1 MWISLISKRR
11 NSYFAVIL
19 LGLIGLLGKFYFNG
33 LIYGLDFSLF
43 HPDGTLYTFRTLNW
57 LGFSQ
62 NESGQLVA
70 NWYAENAGK
79 MTSINP
85 ISLHFDQNPNWEL
98 YKFRLLYSFLSLP
111 FVYFFGINGMLVIP
125 ALSFLGMLIVL
136 LEIGFHLKRVPTALI
151 VIFLITISLTI
162 TRWMFI
168 NTTDSLFTFLATVS
182 TYFLIKWDPRKRI
195 FLIQITLVILMI
207 LTRVA
212 AFYVI
217 PLIAMLYFKNR
228 KQATAIFTLISAS
241 FVPLFMANI
250 QNTIAV
256 TSGSGNLPEKLQYF
270 VFNSIKLIV
279 IELGQLIILDKILFT
294 ILVFGV
300 FLALRN
306 FHRDSSKF
314 LMLSIFST
322 YSMSVLNGTIGVN
335 FRFQLSII
343 AALVWVILENTRKIQ
358 SVG

>member
-1 MWISLISKRR
+1 MISKRR

-19 LGLIGLLGKFYFNG
+19 LGLIGLIGKFYFNG
-33 LIYGLDFSLF
+33 LIYGLDFGLF

-62 NESGQLVA
+62 NESAQLVA

-79 MTSINP
+79 MKSINP
-85 ISLHFDQNPNWEL
+85 ISLYYDQNPNWEL

-111 FVYFFGINGMLVIP
+111 FVYVFGINGMLVVP
-125 ALSFLGMLIVL
+125 ALSYLGMLIVL
-136 LEIGFHLKRVPTALI
+136 LEIGFLLKRVPTALF
-151 VIFLITISLTI
+151 VIFLITISITV

-168 NTTDSLFTFLATVS
+168 NTTDSLFTFLASVS
-182 TYFLIKWDPRKRI
+182 TYLLIKWDPRKRI
-195 FLIQITLVILMI
+195 FMIQIVLVILMI

-212 AFYVI
+212 AFYVV
-217 PLIAMLYFKNR
+217 PLIVMLFFKNR
-228 KQATAIFTLISAS
+228 RQAAALFTLMSAS
-241 FVPLFMANI
+241 LVPLFMANI

-256 TSGSGNLPEKLQYF
+256 TSISGNSFEKLQNF
-270 VFNSIKLIV
+270 VLNSVKVIL
-279 IELGQLIILDKILFT
+279 IELGQLIVLDRILFG

-300 FLALRN
+300 FLALKN

-314 LMLSIFST
+314 LILSILST
-322 YSMSVLNGTIGVN
+322 YSMSILNGSIGVN

-343 AALVWVILENTRKIQ
+343 AAIVWVILENTRNIQ
-358 SVG
+358 VDS